1 MTFKT
6 RSLDSKQ
13 KTIIK
18 DILDIF
24 MNVKEDY

>member
-6 RSLDSKQ
+6 LSLDSKQ

>member
-18 DILDIF
+18 DVLDIF